1 MPQRASTRMID
12 LMPATIRLPFG
23 LQRRLEAASSTF
35 LQATEGPGVD
45 FSSPRGEAALVP
57 PDSVSWRIF
66 KNPVSLF
73 VGGVAAVILELADPD
88 VRTGV
93 WERSTFRSAPL
104 GRLRRTGLAAMV
116 TVYGARSVALPMIA
130 RIGRMHARVTG
141 TTADGRPYAANDP
154 ALLTWVHVTATFGFV
169 EAYSRYVTPLDRS
182 DTDSVYR
189 EGAPTLALYG
199 AACAPESQVAA
210 SALFDSH
217 RGRLEPSPIVFR
229 FLQMMVDTPALPPSL
244 AWMQPLLVRAAVEI
258 LPQWARERLGLDTRH
273 ALRRHERW
281 IVQSAAALADRIV
294 LREGPASQACLRLSL
309 PATYL
314 YAGGR

>member
-1 MPQRASTRMID
+1 MID

-23 LQRRLEAASSTF
+23 LQRHLEAASSTF
-35 LQATEGPGVD
+35 LNATEGPVVD
-45 FSSPRGEAALVP
+45 FSRPHGEAALVP

-93 WERSTFRSAPL
+93 WERSTFRSDPV

-130 RIGRMHARVTG
+130 RIARMHARVTG

-169 EAYSRYVTPLDRS
+169 EAYSRYVSGLGQADR
-182 DTDSVYR
+182 DSVYR

-199 AACAPESQVAA
+199 AAGAPASERAA
-210 SALFDSH
+210 GALFDSH
-217 RGRLEPSPIVFR
+217 RSRLEPSPIVFQ
-229 FLQMMVDTPALPPSL
+229 FLQMMAETPALPPAL
-244 AWMQPLLVRAAVEI
+244 AWIQPLLVRAAVELI
-258 LPQWARERLGLDTRH
+258 PAWARERLGLHSRH

-281 IVQSAAALADRIV
+281 IVESAAALADRIV
-294 LREGPASQACLRLSL
+294 LREGPASQSCVRLGL
-309 PATYL
+309 PATFL
-314 YAGGR
+314 YPGAH